1 MSTARRLA
9 ISYSRF
15 SDIKQARGDSEDRQ
29 DRLFRQFCTL
39 HNLTPLTEV
48 FADKGRSGYHDE
60 HRRKGRLGQLVAMA
74 KDGKFEPNTVLVV
87 ESWDR
92 LGRLR
97 PDKMV
102 ELVAELVRCGLGI
115 GVCRLN
121 DVFVEADFG
130 THKWTTLAVFI
141 QLAFSESQQKA
152 ERVAASWQQRV
163 ADARQGKGA
172 INHQR
177 DGRLRLSHLPAWLEA
192 SGGEVRVIPE
202 RAAAVNR
209 IFELAEAGH
218 GCVRIV
224 QALVREGVPPVG
236 NSGRWQPA
244 YVALLLADRRVL
256 GEVQP
261 RRAGRQ
267 KDGEPLCGFY
277 PPIIS
282 EDMFSR
288 AQAGRPALRGWD
300 SRGRALASRDRL
312 YTNVFRDLV
321 RDCHTGAVLTLHN
334 RRTRE
339 RPDLVLV
346 PASARSGRASG
357 YTLPYALFE
366 ESILGRLREV
376 NSTDVLPKR
385 GTAEDREASLRA
397 RLTAIRADLT
407 ALKADLERAYSKSL
421 ADVLRRRE
429 AEEEAVGQALQEER
443 AKAARPAERAWEE
456 LPSLV
461 DLIREGGDEARRKV
475 RAALQRVVAGMLVL
489 VVPRGVWRLAAVQVC
504 FADSDAT
511 RHYLISHHPA
521 GKHRPAR
528 WEVKSF
534 AAPAAGGLD
543 LRKPDHVRRAAKF
556 LANLD
561 LSGVNDA

>member
-15 SDIKQARGDSEDRQ
+15 SDLKQADGDSEDRQ
-29 DRLFRQFCTL
+29 GRLFRQFCTL

-48 FADKGRSGYHDE
+48 FADRGRSGYKDE

-74 KDGKFEPNTVLVV
+74 KDGRFESGTVIVV
-87 ESWDR
+87 EAWDR

-177 DGRLRLSHLPAWLEA
+177 DGRLRLAQLPAWLET
-192 SGGEVRVIPE
+192 SRGEVRVIPE

-209 IFELAEAGH
+209 IFELAAAGH
-218 GCVRIV
+218 GCIKIV
-224 QALVREGVPPVG
+224 QALVREGVPPIG

-244 YVALLLADRRVL
+244 YVALLLKDRRVI

-277 PPIIS
+277 PPIVS

-288 AQAGRPALRGWD
+288 ARAGRPAIRGRD

-312 YTNVFRDLV
+312 YTNVFRDLL
-321 RDCHTGAVLTLHN
+321 RDCRTGAALRLHN

-346 PASARSGRASG
+346 PASARDGWASG
-357 YTLPYALFE
+357 FTLPYTLFE
-366 ESILGRLREV
+366 ESVLRLLREV
-376 NSTDVLPKR
+376 NSADVLPKK

-429 AEEEAVGQALQEER
+429 AEEEAVGQELQEER
-443 AKAARPAERAWEE
+443 AKSALPAERAWSQ

-461 DLIREGGDEARRKV
+461 DLIREGGDEARRRV
-475 RAALQRVVAGMLVL
+475 RAALQRIVADMLVL
-489 VVPRGVWRLAAVQVC
+489 VVRRGAWRLAAVQVC

-511 RHYLISHHPA
+511 RHYLISHHPTSR
-521 GKHRPAR
+521 HRPGR
-528 WEVKSF
+528 WQVLSF
-534 AAPAAGGLD
+534 ADVAGDGKLD
-543 LRKPDHVRRAAKF
+543 LRKPAHVRRLAKF
-556 LANLD
+556 LANLNPGASD
-561 LSGVNDA
+561 E

>member
-1 MSTARRLA
+1 MSTTRRLA

-15 SDIKQARGDSEDRQ
+15 SDLKQADGDSEDRQ
-29 DRLFRQFCTL
+29 GRLFREFCVS
-39 HNLTPLTEV
+39 HNLTPLAEV
-48 FADKGRSGYHDE
+48 FADRGRSGYKDE
-60 HRRKGRLGQLVAMA
+60 HRKKGRLGQLVAMA
-74 KDGKFEPNTVLVV
+74 KDGRFEPGTVIVV
-87 ESWDR
+87 EAWDR

-130 THKWTTLAVFI
+130 SHKWTVLSVFI
-141 QLAFSESQQKA
+141 QLAYSESQQKA

-163 ADARQGKGA
+163 TDARQGKGA

-177 DGRLRLSHLPAWLEA
+177 DGRLRLSNLPAWLEA
-192 SGGEVRVIPE
+192 SRGKVRVIPE

-209 IFELAEAGH
+209 VFQLAEAGH

-224 QALVREGVPPVG
+224 RALVREGVPPVG
-236 NSGRWQPA
+236 NSGRWLPA
-244 YVALLLADRRVL
+244 YVTALLVDRRVL
-256 GEVQP
+256 GEIQP

-282 EDMFSR
+282 EDLFSR
-288 AQAGRPALRGWD
+288 AQAGRPPRRGWD

-312 YTNVFRDLV
+312 YTNVFRDLL

-339 RPDLVLV
+339 RPEFVLV
-346 PASARSGRASG
+346 PASAPSGRAGG

-366 ESILGRLREV
+366 ESVLGRLREV
-376 NSTDVLPKR
+376 NSADVLPKK
-385 GTAEDREASLRA
+385 GTAEDHEASLRA
-397 RLTAIRADLT
+397 RLAAIRADLA
-407 ALKADLERAYSKSL
+407 ALKADLGRAYSKAL

-429 AEEEAVGQALQEER
+429 AEEETVGQALQEAR
-443 AKAARPAERAWEE
+443 AKTTRPAERAWEE

-461 DLIREGGDEARRKV
+461 DLIRKGGDEARRRV
-475 RAALQRVVAGMLVL
+475 RAVLKRVVADMWVL
-489 VVPRGVWRLAAVQVC
+489 VVPRGLWRLVVVQVV
-504 FADSDAT
+504 FADSNIT
-511 RHYLISHHPA
+511 RHYLISHRP
-521 GKHRPAR
+521 GGNHRPQR
-528 WEVKSF
+528 WQVMSF
-534 AAPAAGGLD
+534 AEIGGKGLD
-543 LRKPDHVRRAAKF
+543 LRKRDHARRLERVLEK
-556 LANLD
+556 LD
-561 LSGVNDA
+561 LGGVV